1 MTGLLNEREFS
12 RKTFL
17 KGGGA
22 LIVGF
27 SVVGSLLSPGK
38 AVAAAGDRLNPQGY
52 ASVVRDLSQVDSYI
66 VVHPDN
72 TASILVGG
80 VDVGGGSATGWLMLA
95 AEELDLDMSQV
106 RFVNPDTA
114 VTPHPQ
120 LQTAS
125 STGTKNMG
133 PQVRGAAA
141 YAKQALLQ
149 LASARLGVPV
159 AGLTVKSGVVS
170 GGGRS
175 VTYGELIGD
184 KLFNVTM
191 PVKPIYFGSF
201 SGPPG
206 PDGYPRKP
214 TPNLI
219 GPYVAQGESPAKAVS
234 RYTLV
239 GTRVPRVEIPDV
251 ATGKLTYAQNVRVPG
266 MLHGRVVRPRGQAA
280 YGTGAKPLSIDES
293 SIKHIPGAQLVRQ
306 GDFVGVVAPH
316 EYDAIQA
323 AAQLKVRWAD
333 PPATL
338 GSSGNLWRKMRAD
351 DAAGKAPMRDGSIG
365 AQYGDRFGPVGN
377 VEAGLRSAA
386 HVVSQTYAYA
396 YQMHG
401 PIGPQVA
408 IADVK
413 PNGTLILTY
422 TQGPSQLVTD
432 VADALGVPESQV
444 RVKSFP
450 GSSFHGG
457 GGNQE
462 NPGPAAAVMS
472 KLVGKPVRLQ
482 YMRWDE
488 HGWDTFG
495 ATHLVDM
502 RGGVDANGNITAW
515 EYTSFALPY
524 VNTGTPNEL
533 ILGAPYPP
541 PGLSAVETSA
551 NGVQYEFPNWRVI
564 WKTLPLYD
572 GYFKTAYMRA
582 SHSTQTTFPTEVF
595 ADELAYAAKMDPIA
609 FRRQNIRRTQPRGF
623 DLQGFEVNWSYRDR
637 FLAVLDAVAKAS
649 SWEPRVAAANL
660 SSETVVTGRGVSFG
674 PRTWK
679 PTFSAAVA
687 EIEVNKKT
695 GKITVKHI
703 YAAQDSGL
711 TVNPA
716 SVENQIVGQVTFNTS
731 RALVEEVRFNT
742 KRQTSLD
749 WVTYPILR
757 FKDHPKV
764 TPIVIQRPEIE
775 MAGAGDHVM
784 EHVPAAI
791 ANAFFDATGVR
802 LRQVPMTPAVVRAA
816 LKAGGSGTAGVK

>member
-1 MTGLLNEREFS
+1 MTEMLNKEFS

-22 LIVGF
+22 MIVGF
-27 SVVGSLLSPGK
+27 SLAGSLVGPGK
-38 AVAAAGDRLNPQGY
+38 AAAAGDRLNPREY
-52 ASVVRDLSQVDSYI
+52 MSVTRDLGQVDSYI
-66 VVHPDN
+66 VIHPDN
-72 TASILVGG
+72 TASIMVGG
-80 VDVGGGSATGWLMLA
+80 VDVGGGSGTGWLMIA
-95 AEELDLDMSQV
+95 AEELDMDVNQL
-106 RFVNPDTA
+106 RFVWPDTA

-125 STGTKNMG
+125 STGMKNMG
-133 PQVRGAAA
+133 PQVRSAAA
-141 YAKQALLQ
+141 YGKQHLLK
-149 LASARLGVPV
+149 LASASVGVPV
-159 AGLTVKSGVVS
+159 GSLTVKSGVVS

-191 PVKPIYFGSF
+191 PVKPVYFGSF

-206 PDGYPRKP
+206 PDGFPRKP
-214 TPNLI
+214 TPNLTAA
-219 GPYVAQGESPAKAVS
+219 YLQQHESPAKPIS
-234 RYTLV
+234 QYTIV
-239 GTRVPRVEIPDV
+239 GTRVVPRIDIPDI
-251 ATGKLTYAQNVRVPG
+251 ASGRLTYAQNVRVPG
-266 MLHGRVVRPRGQAA
+266 MVHGRVVRPRGQAA
-280 YGTGAKPLSIDES
+280 YGSGAKPLSIDES
-293 SIKHIPGAQLVRQ
+293 SIKHIDAQIVRK
-306 GDFVGVVAPH
+306 GDFLAVVAAN
-316 EYDAIQA
+316 EYAAIQA
-323 AAQLKVRWAD
+323 AAQIKVKWAD
-333 PPATL
+333 PSVPL
-338 GSSGNLWRKMRAD
+338 SGSGNLWRQMRAD
-351 DAAGKAPMRDGSIG
+351 DARGMAPARDGSIG
-365 AQYGDRFGPVGN
+365 AQYGERFGPVGN
-377 VEAGLRSAA
+377 VDAALKSAA
-386 HVVSQTYAYA
+386 NTVSATYSYA

-408 IADVK
+408 IADVRAD
-413 PNGTLILTY
+413 GALILTY
-422 TQGPSQLVTD
+422 NQGPSGLVAD
-432 VADALGVPESQV
+432 VAQVLGLPEERV
-444 RVKSFP
+444 RVKVFP

-462 NPGPAAAVMS
+462 NPAPAAAVMS
-472 KLVGKPVRLQ
+472 QIVGKPVRLQ

-502 RGGVDANGNITAW
+502 RGGVDAKGNITAW

-524 VNTGTPNEL
+524 VSGGTPSEL
-533 ILGAPYPP
+533 ILGGPYPP
-541 PGLSAVETSA
+541 PGLGAVETSA
-551 NGVQYEFPNWRVI
+551 DGVQYELPNWRVL

-582 SHSTQTTFPTEVF
+582 SHSAQTAFATETF
-595 ADELAYAAKMDPIA
+595 ADELAYAARMDPVE
-609 FRRQNIRRTQPRGF
+609 FRRQNVRKTQPRGF
-623 DLQGFEVNWSYRDR
+623 DLAGFEVNFSYRDR
-637 FLAVLDAVAKAS
+637 FLAVLNAAAMAS
-649 SWEPRVAAANL
+649 NWQPRVAASNL
-660 SSETVVTGRGVSFG
+660 SDATVVTGRGVAFG

-679 PTFSAAVA
+679 PTFSALVA

-695 GKITVKHI
+695 GKITVKHL

-716 SVENQIVGQVTFNTS
+716 LVENQIVGQVTMNTS
-731 RALVEEVRFNT
+731 RALLEEVRFDT

-749 WVTYPILR
+749 WVSYPILR
-757 FKDHPKV
+757 FKDAPKV

-802 LRQVPMTPAVVRAA
+802 IRQVPMTPAAVRAA
-816 LKAGGSGTAGVK
+816 LAAKGGGTAGVK